1 MREKI
6 YFYYTN
12 DLHSDFTYWPKIVNY
27 FNESRKKRTK
37 RGEPHFL
44 VDIGDHIDRVHPIAE
59 AFMGKGNVKLL
70 NEAKYDL
77 VTIGNNE
84 GITLAHE
91 DLFNLYDEA
100 NFDVVC
106 SNLFSKTN
114 REPEWLNRIIYK
126 QTDSNITIAFIGLT
140 AAFNPFY
147 NLLNWQ
153 VADPMETL
161 ELYIKEA
168 QERANIIILL
178 SHLGIHRDEAIA
190 EQFPEID
197 AIIGGHTHHLLK
209 QGKMIG
215 NTILTAAG
223 KHCTHVGEV
232 ILTYDHERKKV
243 VKREAYTTNITHQ
256 TEDPRTINTL
266 KELTKESDDKLSTL
280 VAKINR
286 PLKVDWYERTE
297 IIDRLTAT
305 LRKWTKSDVAMLNA
319 GLLLKDLSRGIITL
333 KDVHRICPHPIN
345 PVVVEVTGQEI
356 KEIVRVGQTE
366 EFMNLELNGFG
377 FRGKKIG
384 KLVFSGLDYASKNLN
399 GNKYIKDVFINNV
412 PLEDKKIYSLAT
424 ADMFIFGRILPE
436 VAKSKRKDLFL
447 PEFLRDLLAYTLQS
461 EYM

>member
-1 MREKI
+1 
-6 YFYYTN
+6 
-12 DLHSDFTYWPKIVNY
+12 
-27 FNESRKKRTK
+27 
-37 RGEPHFL
+37 
-44 VDIGDHIDRVHPIAE
+44 
-59 AFMGKGNVKLL
+59 
-70 NEAKYDL
+70 
-77 VTIGNNE
+77 
-84 GITLAHE
+84 
-91 DLFNLYDEA
+91 
-100 NFDVVC
+100 
-106 SNLFSKTN
+106 
-114 REPEWLNRIIYK
+114 
-126 QTDSNITIAFIGLT
+126 
-140 AAFNPFY
+140 
-147 NLLNWQ
+147 
-153 VADPMETL
+153 METL

-197 AIIGGHTHHLLK
+197 AIIGGHTQNLLK

-447 PEFLRDLLAYTLQS
+447 PEFLWDLLDYTLNS
-461 EYM
+461 EYMNR